1 MKRSISMFTF
11 LSLVMSLLL
20 SSTCSAQARTVAETR
35 DLGNGVTVETVIVV
49 DDDFLRSSTKRASI
63 SSTFKYYGEKAG
75 TVTFTATFGYDGSR
89 AWVVSAS
96 GSASMEP
103 GWTYSGERISDSG
116 GTAYLS
122 ASIQNEDSPG
132 IIPVDISLTCSKD
145 GDIS

>member
-20 SSTCSAQARTVAETR
+20 SSTCSAQARIVAETR

-122 ASIQNEDSPG
+122 ATIKNTSGQIKVS
-132 IIPVDISLTCSKD
+132 VDIDLTCSKD

>member
-75 TVTFTATFGYDGSR
+75 TVTLTAIFGYDGSR